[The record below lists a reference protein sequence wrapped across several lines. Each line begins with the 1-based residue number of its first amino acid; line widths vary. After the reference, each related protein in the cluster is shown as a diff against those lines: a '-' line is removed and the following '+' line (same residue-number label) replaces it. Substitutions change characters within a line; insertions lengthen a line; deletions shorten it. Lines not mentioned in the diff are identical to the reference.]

1 MNPNPEGGPP
11 QQKNWFSR
19 NWKWLVPLGCFGPL
33 LCCGV
38 FSAVASF
45 GATTMIESSPVF
57 TTALARANANPDV
70 QAAMGTPLVPGF
82 GLNGSVDEKSGRGS
96 ARFTIPVK
104 GSKAEGKLRVVATS
118 KGGTWTYSV
127 MELEAGAKTFNLLEE
142 EGNPR
147 DELLPPDELPPPD
160 ADEPEPAD
168 PDGD

>member
-11 QQKNWFSR
+11 QQKSWFAR
-19 NWKWLVPLGCFGPL
+19 NWKWLVPVGCLVPMM
-33 LCCGV
+33 CCGV
-38 FSAVASF
+38 FGGVAYF
-45 GATTMIESSPVF
+45 GATKMIEGSPVF

-82 GLNGSVDEKSGRGS
+82 GLNGEVKEANGSGT
-96 ARFTIPVK
+96 ADFTIPVK

-118 KGGTWTYSV
+118 KGGQWTYSV

-142 EGNPR
+142 EVDPR
-147 DELLPPDELPPPD
+147 DDLPPPD
-160 ADEPEPAD
+160 VDDQEPAD

>member
-38 FSAVASF
+38 FSAVAYF

-82 GLNGSVDEKSGRGS
+82 GLNGSVDEK
-96 ARFTIPVK
+96 
-104 GSKAEGKLRVVATS
+104 
-118 KGGTWTYSV
+118 GGTWTYSV

-147 DELLPPDELPPPD
+147 DELPPPD